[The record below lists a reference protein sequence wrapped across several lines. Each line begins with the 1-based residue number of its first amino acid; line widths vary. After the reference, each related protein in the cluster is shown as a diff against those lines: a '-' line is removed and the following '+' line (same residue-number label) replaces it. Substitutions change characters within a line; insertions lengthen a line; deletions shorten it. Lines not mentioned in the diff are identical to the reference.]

1 MSNNFYQEDD
11 LWQALQAQTDL
22 KKQRHQ
28 LVEMAYLLLKRARIN
43 PDDIAQLDY
52 DDITDL
58 LLEYQGTA
66 EQTDNFFQQ
75 ALPFIDPEYK
85 GQPFEQQLQKLQQ
98 TLAETRADITRFR
111 EQNTRL
117 SEQKIHLDKKV
128 ERLTEL
134 KLQVETLE
142 QNVSELKEQLKTLQ
156 QSDERLKQ
164 LADDA
169 EPFHQEAITAVIE
182 SIPNVVTLIKANQEI
197 FQNHLAENA
206 RIGEAMQEI
215 STAEIADHTDK
226 MATLSKNISAS
237 LQEFDQELKRV
248 IEIREKQTNN

>member
-1 MSNNFYQEDD
+1 MPNNFSQEND

-28 LVEMAYLLLKRARIN
+28 LVEMARLLLERARIN

-52 DDITDL
+52 DDVTDL

-66 EQTDNFFQQ
+66 EQTANFFQQ

-85 GQPFEQQLQKLQQ
+85 DQPFEQQLQTLQQ
-98 TLAETRADITRFR
+98 TLSDTCADITRFS
-111 EQNTRL
+111 EQNTHL
-117 SEQKIHLDKKV
+117 SEQKTQLDQEIK
-128 ERLTEL
+128 RLTEL
-134 KLQVETLE
+134 KPQVETLE
-142 QNVSELKEQLKTLQ
+142 PNVLKLKEQLKTLQ
-156 QSDERLKQ
+156 QSEQRLKQ

-182 SIPNVVTLIKANQEI
+182 SIPNIVTLIKANQEI

-226 MATLSKNISAS
+226 MATLSKNLSAS
-237 LQEFDQELKRV
+237 LQEFDQELKNV
-248 IEIREKQTNN
+248 IEIGEKQTN

>member
-22 KKQRHQ
+22 KKQRYQ
-28 LVEMAYLLLKRARIN
+28 LVEMAHLLLKRARIN

-85 GQPFEQQLQKLQQ
+85 GQAFEQQLQTLQQ
-98 TLAETRADITRFR
+98 TLSDTRAEITRFS

-117 SEQKIHLDKKV
+117 SEQKNQLDKEV
-128 ERLTEL
+128 ECLTEL
-134 KLQVETLE
+134 KPQVETLE
-142 QNVSELKEQLKTLQ
+142 QNISQLKEQVEALRQ
-156 QSDERLKQ
+156 HEERLKQ
-164 LADDA
+164 LAD
-169 EPFHQEAITAVIE
+169 EPFHQEAITTVIE
-182 SIPNVVTLIKANQEI
+182 SIPNIVALIKANQEI

-215 STAEIADHTDK
+215 ADHTDK
-226 MATLSKNISAS
+226 MATLSKNMSAS
-237 LQEFDQELKRV
+237 LQEFDRELQRV
-248 IEIREKQTNN
+248 IEIGEKQTNN